1 MFWELNI
8 KSNYIQAAKHACKTR
23 IGGNGCADMKLN
35 YGKPSNTLVGKKI
48 YIYIYCIYNSKTY
61 ILLNRKLN

>member
-35 YGKPSNTLVGKKI
+35 YGKPSNTLVGEKKSI
-48 YIYIYCIYNSKTY
+48 YISIYNSKTY
-61 ILLNRKLN
+61 IFLNRKLN